1 MEFRKFYKIAPG
13 DKISWIDTEEGI
25 LLKKEEE
32 DIELEDIIGMI
43 KEELP
48 YDCVE
53 IKKRGAKG
61 LKWK

>member
-1 MEFRKFYKIAPG
+1 
-13 DKISWIDTEEGI
+13 
-25 LLKKEEE
+25 
-32 DIELEDIIGMI
+32 MI